1 MARYSIIFNCSYTLE
16 QIRSFASDN
25 GLQIEAVVAETTS
38 QEESRP
44 ETRTEITAGHLAVAA
59 NAAGKSVLEVAQL
72 ASSLGITT
80 LEDALRHSEVPS
92 NIKQALEELL

>member
-1 MARYSIIFNCSYTLE
+1 MARFSIIFSCSYSQE
-16 QIRSFASDN
+16 QIIGFASSN
-25 GLQIEAVVAETTS
+25 GIEIEAIVVETS

-59 NAAGKSVLEVAQL
+59 NAAGKSVLEIAQL
-72 ASSLGITT
+72 ASSLGIST
-80 LEDALRHSEVPS
+80 LEEALRHSEVPS